1 MTKPKKTATPSGK
14 TTSGPSAGGRKAASE
29 ASKARAAR
37 GAGASAPAA
46 SSSKFGGAAK
56 GSATR
61 SAGRSGGDPSTSH
74 RVGDSKPAAGAPA
87 APAAAPAGRQ
97 GNGKSA
103 SGSKSTPAAPPPD
116 APLPPRKLPKGGPSK
131 SDLRRYRDR
140 LLALRRDLLASS
152 RDLEAEVMKSS
163 GSDFSV
169 DHMADNG
176 SDNYEHDFS
185 LSLLEGEGLQLAEI
199 RDALLKIDGK
209 LDPPFG
215 VCEACADA
223 DLKLCPTC
231 PWIPSARLDAM
242 PHARMCVQ
250 TKEQEEKRRG

>member
-1 MTKPKKTATPSGK
+1 
-14 TTSGPSAGGRKAASE
+14 
-29 ASKARAAR
+29 
-37 GAGASAPAA
+37 
-46 SSSKFGGAAK
+46 
-56 GSATR
+56 
-61 SAGRSGGDPSTSH
+61 
-74 RVGDSKPAAGAPA
+74 
-87 APAAAPAGRQ
+87 
-97 GNGKSA
+97 
-103 SGSKSTPAAPPPD
+103 
-116 APLPPRKLPKGGPSK
+116 
-131 SDLRRYRDR
+131 
-140 LLALRRDLLASS
+140 
-152 RDLEAEVMKSS
+152 MKSS

-215 VCEACADA
+215 VCEACADE
-223 DLKLCPTC
+223 DLRLCSTC